1 MNPSHFL
8 ELTVKTSL
16 LLGIAFACTLVLR
29 RWKAGLRHLVWVIAL
44 SGTLAMPLLE
54 GILPKVEVPT
64 FASSSTEIPVKPIID
79 EQVAT
84 RMSTKADP
92 QYIEGPSKPQ
102 HVLPTLPGVANMSTA
117 EAAITPPKPP
127 TDFHW
132 NALSLTI
139 WGTVAGA
146 LILYWF
152 FRFALIQRIDRK
164 IYVPPLGPYALPLR
178 RKIVFLVSCEQ
189 APMVPLTWGLFRP
202 KVLLPKSSEDWP
214 VSHIEAVLT
223 HEIAH
228 IRRCDSLWQGIAFF
242 VCAVHWFNP
251 LVWLAAKALRA
262 EAEHAADE
270 SVLDAGVSPVEYAS
284 TLVTL
289 AAAASGRS
297 RRNPHAGVAFM
308 NPNKLERRIDA
319 ILSPVRPQRGSVTTA
334 GLLVSSAMIV
344 LGIIGAAGARGASS
358 SRHAAQISGAD
369 QKRMPLTDTTANI
382 KSNLWKITLKQDDVV
397 TLVFV
402 YQKGTELRGYEST
415 KTRGGG
421 ISTSGRGGGSTEAL
435 DTWKLDRF
443 GKLNDGTL
451 IEPYRVIRP
460 EYRMLL
466 AQNGISVTA
475 STMRE
480 LKNNYAVGVPPDA
493 DEEKQDFVRQNY
505 GNDASRAVGAAVF
518 YKGDVIGIVRQSQL
532 KKGQTEGWPWPELE
546 DSAAAVHPTGYW
558 KVEFPAALNPTVYV
572 VHNIGEKVQI
582 TELTARCELV
592 QPVDGNQ
599 VTVDG
604 VLQIAS
610 AWYLE
615 TRTESWDGG
624 GTFNINGATLRPQY
638 LDDPV
643 YRERLKPT
651 GIRVAVATPADEAE
665 LAPPHFTP
673 QLERMLASAALAMAR
688 ERVQA
693 EVQFRAN
700 PPSAPAQSRIVGTV
714 NSQDMT
720 RGEIVVPGRRFAT
733 ATMAPHEVTRTPF
746 DEKVSGELMS
756 RADDQLKGAAE
767 EWARAAVAV
776 HSEKQ
781 ANKSGSKTLFDAEDH
796 LQQVQQEIQ
805 KIAMSYG
812 MTPGSPPFDAPEG
825 SLRFF
830 KATVKKLTA
839 HYGELERKADEA
851 DAKFRQ
857 QKTSEF
863 DKELIEN
870 LAAIEQYKLRSL
882 EQRIRSTDSRP
893 KGARF
898 IGGSETEQ
906 RRYRFEGN
914 PVDLDAKS
922 EDLMA
927 VLNKL
932 FRRQAVPFTIDSQVH
947 GNVTISAKSAPG
959 GTVLREILK
968 QVGAKFVIEDGTF
981 HVVPGP

>member
-8 ELTVKTSL
+8 ELTVKTYL
-16 LLGIAFACTLVLR
+16 LLGIAFACTFVLR

-44 SGTLAMPLLE
+44 SGTLALPLLE

-64 FASSSTEIPVKPIID
+64 FASSSTEIPVQPIVD

-117 EAAITPPKPP
+117 EAAITPLKPP

-164 IYVPPLGPYALPLR
+164 IYVPPLGPYALPLS
-178 RKIVFLVSCEQ
+178 RKIAFLVSCEQ

-297 RRNPHAGVAFM
+297 PRNPHAGVAFM

-451 IEPYRVIRP
+451 IEPYRVILP

-532 KKGQTEGWPWPELE
+532 KEGQTEGWPWPDLE
-546 DSAAAVHPTGYW
+546 DSAAAVPPTGYW
-558 KVEFPAALNPTVYV
+558 KVEFPAALSPTIYV
-572 VHNIGEKVQI
+572 VHNIGDKVQI
-582 TELTARCELV
+582 TELTAKCELV
-592 QPVDGNQ
+592 QPVDGKE
-599 VTVDG
+599 VVVDG

-610 AWYLE
+610 AWHLE
-615 TRTESWDGG
+615 TRTQSWQGG
-624 GTFNINGATLRPQY
+624 GTFGINGATLRPQY

-651 GIRVAVATPADEAE
+651 GIRVAAVTPAAEAE
-665 LAPPHFTP
+665 LADLHFTP
-673 QLERMLASAALAMAR
+673 QLERTLASAALAMAR
-688 ERVQA
+688 ERTHATGQT
-693 EVQFRAN
+693 FT
-700 PPSAPAQSRIVGTV
+700 SQSRVAGTFSS
-714 NSQDMT
+714 NDMIH
-720 RGEIVVPGRRFAT
+720 GEIVVPGRRFDT
-733 ATMAPHEVTRTPF
+733 ATMAPHGVTITPF
-746 DEKVSGELMS
+746 DAKATADLMA
-756 RADDQLKGAAE
+756 RTDDQLKGAAE
-767 EWARAAVAV
+767 EWARATVSV
-776 HSEKQ
+776 HQEKQ
-781 ANKSGSKTLFDAEDH
+781 ANKTGSKALFDAEDH
-796 LQQVQQEIQ
+796 LQQVQQEVQ
-805 KIAMSYG
+805 KIAMAYG
-812 MTPGSPPFDAPEG
+812 VTPGSPPFEAPEG
-825 SLRFF
+825 SLGLF
-830 KATVKKLTA
+830 KATAKKLTA
-839 HYGELERKADEA
+839 RYDALERNADEA

-857 QKTSEF
+857 QKISEF
-863 DKELIEN
+863 EKERIEN
-870 LAAIEQYKLRSL
+870 LAVIEQLKLRSL
-882 EQRIRSTDSRP
+882 EQRIRAVDSRP

-898 IGGSETEQ
+898 FGGSETEQ
-906 RRYRFEGN
+906 RRYRFEGS
-914 PVDLDAKS
+914 PVSFESKD
-922 EDLMA
+922 EDLKP
-927 VLNKL
+927 VLQKL
-932 FRRQAVPFTIDSQVH
+932 FHPQAIPFSVDPRLQ
-947 GNVTISAKSAPG
+947 GKVTISAKSAPG

-968 QVGAKFVIEDGTF
+968 QVGAKLVIEDGTF
-981 HVVPGP
+981 RVIPGP